1 MCVYV
6 CVFYVSA
13 VSHLSV
19 LLECTRFHP
28 LASDSSGVKVVR
40 FLIRG
45 VRRDESTDQTLNAKN
60 SRIRAVVVFFKL
72 TD

>member
-1 MCVYV
+1 MCV
-6 CVFYVSA
+6 CVFFYVPA

-28 LASDSSGVKVVR
+28 LASDSSGVMVVR

-45 VRRDESTDQTLNAKN
+45 VRKVESTDQTLNAKN
-60 SRIRAVVVFFKL
+60 NRIRAVFFFFIN
-72 TD
+72 

>member
-1 MCVYV
+1 MCV
-6 CVFYVSA
+6 CVFYVSV

-28 LASDSSGVKVVR
+28 LASDSCGVLVVR

-45 VRRDESTDQTLNAKN
+45 VRRVESTDQTLNAEN
-60 SRIRAVVVFFKL
+60 NRIRAVVFFKL
-72 TD
+72 ID